1 MTLSKL
7 FTCKPGQTSSH
18 QLTLLEQQTDLFT
31 SNIDGQMQTTAMS
44 AYHKSINM
52 DDMQL
57 QAKNLLGDT

>member
-1 MTLSKL
+1 
-7 FTCKPGQTSSH
+7 
-18 QLTLLEQQTDLFT
+18 
-31 SNIDGQMQTTAMS
+31 MQTTAVS